1 MEACILGVF
10 EVTVRQPYLGDDRV
24 AKRQG
29 VTETMVKPR
38 VCPLLA
44 KENV

>member
-10 EVTVRQPYLGDDRV
+10 EVTVRKPYLGDDGV

-29 VTETMVKPR
+29 TTKTMVKPR
-38 VCPLLA
+38 VCPSLA